1 MDQHSYRYRGVEYRR
16 DICDTSHADGSDIG
30 FLQLCRMVCSSR
42 SEASPNKKKPCE
54 KCEKA
59 CEVVNL
65 MQPIYTI
72 GHSTRP
78 IEKFIELLKSQQIGQ
93 LVDIRSIPRSRH
105 NPQYEQDALEK
116 SLPKAG
122 IKYVY
127 LKELGGLRP
136 VAKDSAN
143 DAWHNKSFQGY
154 ADYMQTE
161 DFEQALQKL
170 LDVSAQKPTAIMCA
184 EAVPWRCHR
193 SLVGDALVVR
203 SVPVYDIISESSVQK
218 HSITPFAVV
227 NGIKITYPKKDV
239 KR

>member
-1 MDQHSYRYRGVEYRR
+1 M
-16 DICDTSHADGSDIG
+16 I
-30 FLQLCRMVCSSR
+30 
-42 SEASPNKKKPCE
+42 
-54 KCEKA
+54 
-59 CEVVNL
+59 
-65 MQPIYTI
+65 QPIHTI
-72 GHSTRP
+72 GHSTRS
-78 IEKFIELLKSQQIGQ
+78 IEEFIELLKSQQIGQ

-154 ADYMQTE
+154 ADYMQTD
-161 DFEQALQKL
+161 DFSQALHQL
-170 LDVSAQKPTAIMCA
+170 IDLSLQKPTAIMCA

-193 SLVGDALVVR
+193 SLVGDALVAR

-218 HSITPFAVV
+218 HRITPFAEVDGV
-227 NGIKITYPKKDV
+227 NITYPKETIEEQK
-239 KR
+239 